1 MNFLSQSTFTVPLSD
16 CKVSQRSASY
26 AGTEYGKL
34 PQWWYNPSGPLLASV
49 SSSMKRAV
57 LFDIRDGEAVLEW
70 DINTDVARLDNCSP
84 VQWRD
89 RGKLVLSEQ
98 EAISVW
104 DVNTMN
110 VDCLQLIE
118 LPRKRISAIYVYN
131 SDAECSGGVRQ
142 R

>member
-1 MNFLSQSTFTVPLSD
+1 MIFPTQSTFTMPLSD
-16 CKVSQRSASY
+16 CKVSHCSASY
-26 AGTEYGKL
+26 VGTEYGEL

-49 SSSMKRAV
+49 SSSLKRAV
-57 LFDIRDGEAVLEW
+57 LYDIRDGEAVLEW
-70 DINTDVARLDNCSP
+70 DINTDVARLDYCSP
-84 VQWRD
+84 VQWRE
-89 RGKLVLSEQ
+89 RGKLVLAEQ

-110 VDCLQLIE
+110 VDCLHFIE
-118 LPRKRISAIYVYN
+118 LPRKRISAIHVYN